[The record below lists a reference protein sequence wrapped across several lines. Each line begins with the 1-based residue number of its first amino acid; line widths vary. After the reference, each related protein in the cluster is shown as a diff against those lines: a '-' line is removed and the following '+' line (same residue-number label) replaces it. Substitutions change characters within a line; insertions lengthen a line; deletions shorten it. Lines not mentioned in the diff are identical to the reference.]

1 MSSRQKVAIR
11 ISGPTRHSQSG
22 RNGKTAGDAA
32 FICRYF
38 VASFSE
44 VKAFLVEH
52 FCLRVSPSSASALRS
67 RQKAHVFRSTAQ
79 KSRSAAETTFFD
91 QRKEKGKRKNGL
103 KDAAAQLDTWPN
115 SVRSLSSDRHNG
127 FISDSLR
134 GVLLRSDRVGRSPL
148 PPRPPCSLA
157 PSFGPPVI
165 GELCNA
171 IDDDDG
177 GGGSLP

>member
-32 FICRYF
+32 FTCRYF

-44 VKAFLVEH
+44 VKAFLVVH
-52 FCLRVSPSSASALRS
+52 FCLRVSPSSALRS

-91 QRKEKGKRKNGL
+91 QRKERGKKNGL
-103 KDAAAQLDTWPN
+103 KDAAQPRLDPTLGQIQFSSARSTQWIHFGFAQ
-115 SVRSLSSDRHNG
+115 RSSAQIRSG
-127 FISDSLR
+127 GEIS
-134 GVLLRSDRVGRSPL
+134 
-148 PPRPPCSLA
+148 A
-157 PSFGPPVI
+157 PSGPPVI